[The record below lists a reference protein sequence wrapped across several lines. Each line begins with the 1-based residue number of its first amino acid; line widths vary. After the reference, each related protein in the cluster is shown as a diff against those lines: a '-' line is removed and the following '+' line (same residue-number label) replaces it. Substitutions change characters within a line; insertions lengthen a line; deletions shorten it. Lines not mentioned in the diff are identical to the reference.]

1 MTYARKIDKA
11 EARVDWT
18 RPAAEVDRLI
28 RGLSPF
34 PGAWA
39 EVGGERVKLLAE
51 RGGGRGAGRRATVL
65 DERLTVACGEGAVR
79 LLRLQRAGRE
89 AMEAE
94 AFLRGLPL
102 PPARGWPRFT
112 EPPG

>member
-1 MTYARKIDKA
+1 MS
-11 EARVDWT
+11 EAVAGDG
-18 RPAAEVDRLI
+18 V
-28 RGLSPF
+28 
-34 PGAWA
+34 PG
-39 EVGGERVKLLAE
+39 
-51 RGGGRGAGRRATVL
+51 TVL

-102 PPARGWPRFT
+102 LPAGGDFPARVRRRGPARPAPVPPAGVFAARGRR
-112 EPPG
+112 GCGA

>member
-1 MTYARKIDKA
+1 MRARST
-11 EARVDWT
+11 RRRRGST
-18 RPAAEVDRLI
+18 GRRPAAEIDRLI

-39 EVGGERVKLLAE
+39 EVGGERVKLLMSEAV
-51 RGGGRGAGRRATVL
+51 AGDGVPGTVL

-94 AFLRGLPL
+94 AFLRGLPV
-102 PPARGWPRFT
+102 
-112 EPPG
+112 PPGDRLG